1 MTDFDADDDLIVWLL
16 SGEPW
21 TRYLT
26 KVDLLGRDA
35 ADPDVLKDKRET
47 IADPRIR
54 GLIDEVRTWPWSP
67 LTSHKNAGHAIH
79 KLTFLADL
87 GLSKEDLDLSGT
99 VSSIRASASKEGPF
113 QVTMKISESYGGSGK
128 DECAWA
134 LCDAPLLTYALVRFG
149 CMEDKKV
156 AKSIEYL
163 ISIVRPNGWPCT
175 VSPRLGKFR
184 GPGRKDDMCPYA
196 TLVMLKLISELPE
209 VRDGEAARAGAEALL
224 ELWAHSKDRHP
235 YMFYAG
241 TDFRKLKAPFVWYD
255 ILHVAEVLTKFPW
268 LHQDGRL
275 KEMVRTI
282 EMKAD
287 SSGRFVP
294 ESVWSSWKD
303 WEFGQKKEPS
313 RWLTLMVNRI
323 LNRY

>member
-35 ADPDVLKDKRET
+35 TDPDVLKDKRET

-149 CMEDKKV
+149 CMENKKV

-209 VRDGEAARAGAEALL
+209 ARDGEAARAGAEALL

-287 SSGRFVP
+287 SSGRF
-294 ESVWSSWKD
+294 ESESAWSSWKD